1 MSLSPSPFKL
11 GLFVIGGVTLAV
23 VALLAFGLRRRLQP
37 KVGFETYVTDSV
49 GRLRA
54 GSVVKLNGVNVG
66 EVTSLEFSWNEYP
79 GGMPA
84 CVVVHFDVVARAL
97 PRSAQT
103 FLDEAVPRGLRAV
116 VDTEGITGMT
126 VLALTN
132 VDPAENPPLQ
142 VSWTPRRPVVPS
154 APSEV
159 DRIIRS
165 VRTTL
170 ASVQRIDFE
179 RIGAQL
185 DGLLA
190 AANATLRQ
198 LDRLDVQR
206 LSGALSAS
214 ADRIGAAS
222 DDIGALAREAR
233 AAVHG
238 MQLDAL
244 GRDAGG
250 LVASL
255 RDTNARLQLL
265 LDRLSDVD
273 ARDLHET
280 LDGVHEAVRGLNE
293 VIAQL
298 QGYPSGFFLGG
309 APPPARSVER
319 SR

>member
-1 MSLSPSPFKL
+1 MSVSPSPFKL
-11 GLFVIGGVTLAV
+11 GLFVIGGLTLVV
-23 VALLAFGLRRRLQP
+23 VALLVFGLRRRLEP
-37 KVGFETYVTDSV
+37 RVGFETYVTDS

-66 EVTSLEFSWNEYP
+66 EVTRLEFSWNEYP
-79 GGMPA
+79 GGTPA
-84 CVVVHFDVVARAL
+84 SVVVHFEVLAHAL
-97 PRSAQT
+97 PGSAELFIDQ
-103 FLDEAVPRGLRAV
+103 AVPRGLRAI
-116 VDTEGITGMT
+116 VDTEGISGVT
-126 VLALTN
+126 VLSLTN

-142 VSWTPRRPVVPS
+142 VSWIPRHPVVPS
-154 APSEV
+154 APSEL
-159 DRIIRS
+159 DRIVRS

-185 DGLLA
+185 DDLLD

-206 LSGALSAS
+206 LSGHLSAS

-222 DDIGALAREAR
+222 DDIGALARETR
-233 AAVHG
+233 SAVRG
-238 MQLDAL
+238 MQLEAL
-244 GRDAGG
+244 GRNANG

-255 RDTNARLQLL
+255 RDTNVRLQLL

-298 QGYPSGFFLGG
+298 RGYPSGFFFGEK
-309 APPPARSVER
+309 PPPARSVEG

>member
-1 MSLSPSPFKL
+1 MSVSPSPFKL
-11 GLFVIGGVTLAV
+11 GLFVIGGVSLVV
-23 VALLAFGLRRRLQP
+23 VALLAFGLRRRLEH
-37 KVGFETYVTDSV
+37 KVDFETYVIDSV

-66 EVTSLEFSWNEYP
+66 EVTRLEFSWNEYP
-79 GGMPA
+79 GGTPA
-84 CVVVHFDVVARAL
+84 SVVVHFDVSAHAL
-97 PRSAQT
+97 PRSPEL
-103 FLDEAVPRGLRAV
+103 FLDEAVPRGLRAIV
-116 VDTEGITGMT
+116 ETEGITGMT
-126 VLALTN
+126 VLSLTN

-142 VSWTPRRPVVPS
+142 VSWTPHHPVVPS
-154 APSEV
+154 APSEL

-185 DGLLA
+185 DGLLD

-198 LDRLDVQR
+198 LDHLDTQR

-222 DDIGALAREAR
+222 DDVGALAKDAR
-233 AAVHG
+233 AAVRG
-238 MQLDAL
+238 MRLDAL

-255 RDTNARLQLL
+255 RDTNQRLQLL
-265 LDRLSDVD
+265 IDRLSDVD

-298 QGYPSGFFLGG
+298 RGYPSGFFLGG

>member
-1 MSLSPSPFKL
+1 MSVSPSPFKL

-23 VALLAFGLRRRLQP
+23 VALLAFGLRRRLEP
-37 KVGFETYVTDSV
+37 KVAFETYVTDSV

-66 EVTSLEFSWNEYP
+66 EVTRLEFSWNEYP
-79 GGMPA
+79 GGTPA
-84 CVVVHFDVVARAL
+84 CVVVLFDVSAHAL
-97 PRSAQT
+97 PGSAEL
-103 FLDEAVPRGLRAV
+103 FLDQAVPHGLRAI

-126 VLALTN
+126 VLSLTN
-132 VDPAENPPLQ
+132 VDPAENPPLH
-142 VSWTPRRPVVPS
+142 VSWAPRRPVVPS
-154 APSEV
+154 APNEV

-179 RIGAQL
+179 RIGARL
-185 DGLLA
+185 DGLLD

-198 LDRLDVQR
+198 LDHLDVQR

-214 ADRIGAAS
+214 AERIGAAS
-222 DDIGALAREAR
+222 DDVGALAREAR
-233 AAVHG
+233 GAVHG

-244 GRDAGG
+244 GRDASG

-255 RDTNARLQLL
+255 RDTNVRLQLL

-293 VIAQL
+293 VIVQL
-298 QGYPSGFFLGG
+298 RAYPSGFLFGDT
-309 APPPARSVER
+309 PPPAQSVER